1 MPSPRRAGLIASR
14 SRPSSRTA
22 PPLGSTKPAIIC
34 KVVVLPQ
41 PDGPSSETNSP
52 FSTPRQ
58 RLSTARCEPKRL
70 LRFSRTRKLMA
81 RPASLQQPSRFLDGL
96 RGFPG
101 FREVAFGRVDGAR
114 RRGNNQ
120 APGTGGRLSGH
131 KTFGARHPHGRKW
144 VGDEVRDLRKIAALP
159 ALGSWLA
166 RSAPEVAVE

>member
-1 MPSPRRAGLIASR
+1 MPSPRLAGFTARR
-14 SRPSSRTA
+14 SRPSSRIA

-34 KVVVLPQ
+34 RVVVLPQ

-52 FSTPRQ
+52 FSTPSE

-120 APGTGGRLSGH
+120 APGTGVRLSGH
-131 KTFGARHPHGRKW
+131 KTLGARHPHCRNGMGYKERAI
-144 VGDEVRDLRKIAALP
+144 RKIAALP
-159 ALGSWLA
+159 ALGSWPA